1 MKEKHQ
7 KKQQQQQKQRQK
19 RQTEAIVKGWLIND
33 FVLHL
38 G

>member
-7 KKQQQQQKQRQK
+7 KKQQQKQRQK
-19 RQTEAIVKGWLIND
+19 RQTEAIVKGWQIND

>member
-19 RQTEAIVKGWLIND
+19 RQTEAIVKGWQING